1 MIQATDIPPTT
12 DGAAVPVPAAVPR
25 GHGRQREQ
33 ILQRVLRLLH
43 REEGGVLWIE
53 GPAGAGKSRLLA
65 FAAEEAAPAGALVLT
80 GGGVAGHGMPPLAPL
95 LDALGP
101 VPALRSREPG
111 SAHREPGLYPEAGS
125 PYQLMRQVEDR
136 LRDLAHDRPLV
147 VVLDD
152 VQHCDEPT
160 LLAVRGLTARLAG
173 LPLLWVLAARS
184 HHDVPA
190 VESLRRDLLTERAV
204 PLDVPALDP
213 EAVRLLVRD
222 LLGPRAAQADPY
234 LPLCGGLPG
243 AVRQLCALLASR
255 TGTPGAV
262 RTGGDPV
269 AGAVAARRLDQL
281 TQHAKEL
288 VLIASA
294 LGDSLTV
301 RHLSRVLGCGESAL
315 LRPLG
320 EVLAAGLMRAGQQ
333 HLAFAHPSVR
343 DAVVATLP
351 PPVRLSVRRRSVDL
365 RLADGTPP
373 AVLAAEIAEL
383 AEPGDEHAIRVLATA
398 ARELAPHSPATAAAH
413 LRRAMELSRDAAP
426 RRMRLAA
433 RLIPL
438 LWETG
443 EADEARALA
452 REVVQV
458 PPDAAT
464 HARVCL
470 ELTRMGGRFP
480 VAEAEAHLRRAL
492 GHRGVPQ
499 PVKDQL
505 LSTTLLNRL
514 LAGEAEEAG
523 GALAGSLARARGT
536 HPLNDLTQRTLRSM
550 SACHRQRWTEA
561 LGHSESV
568 PAKVAELDPAYG
580 AALPEVVVSTVWRAA
595 LLGLAGDGT
604 AAAELVEGG
613 LADAEQRGRRAYLPL
628 WRTARARLLL
638 DGGRLPEAARELAA
652 AREPAAAQELAAARE
667 PAAAGAGPRASGTS
681 AASEAAMVCARARIA
696 FHTGDDAELEACAA
710 LAEAC
715 LEGQDRQSR
724 RAGAWIAVLTALYR
738 DEALTRHQLGVAAAH
753 LRRGFLHATC
763 LDAGDVVLLVAAA
776 LASGQRDMA
785 AAAVEFAEE
794 RARLNPGLPLF
805 AGAAAHARG
814 LFARDADLL
823 AEAAELH
830 GAARPLLRARAL
842 EDAGECAASTDA
854 GTARSRFEE
863 ALRLYTG
870 CGAQRDAR
878 RVHGRLRKLGI
889 RPLGA
894 ACAAAPAVP
903 EPEWRGLTRSEL
915 GVVRLIAHGATN
927 REAAERLFLS
937 PHTVN
942 THLRHAFEKL
952 GVRSRVQLARLYA
965 REVDSAAVSA

>member
-43 REEGGVLWIE
+43 RDEGGVLWIE

-80 GGGVAGHGMPPLAPL
+80 GGGVAAHGMPPLAPL

-101 VPALRSREPG
+101 IPAPRSREPG
-111 SAHREPGLYPEAGS
+111 TAHREPGSSYPEAGS

-152 VQHCDEPT
+152 VQHCDELT

-173 LPLLWVLAARS
+173 LPVLWVLAARS
-184 HHDVPA
+184 HLDVPA
-190 VESLRRDLLTERAV
+190 VESLRRDLLAERAV
-204 PLDVPALDP
+204 PLDVTALEPD
-213 EAVRLLVRD
+213 AVRLLVRD

-255 TGTPGAV
+255 TGTAGAV

-351 PPVRLSVRRRSVDL
+351 SPVRLSVRRRSVDL

-373 AVLAAEIAEL
+373 AMLAAEIAEL

-413 LRRAMELSRDAAP
+413 LRRAVELSRDAAP

-443 EADEARALA
+443 ESDEARALA

-580 AALPEVVVSTVWRAA
+580 PALPEVVVSTVWRAA

-628 WRTARARLLL
+628 WRTARARLLM

-652 AREPAAAQELAAARE
+652 AREA
-667 PAAAGAGPRASGTS
+667 AAAGAGPLARGTS

-696 FHTGDDAELEACAA
+696 FHTGDDAELEACSA
-710 LAEAC
+710 LAETY
-715 LEGQDRQSR
+715 LEAEDRQSR

-785 AAAVEFAEE
+785 AEAVEFAEE

-830 GAARPLLRARAL
+830 GTARPLLRARAL
-842 EDAGECAASTDA
+842 EDAGQCAAEADA
-854 GTARSRFEE
+854 ATARSRFEE
-863 ALRLYTG
+863 ASRLYTG
-870 CGAQRDAR
+870 CGAERDGR

-894 ACAAAPAVP
+894 AGAAAPAVP

-965 REVDSAAVSA
+965 REVDSAAISA